1 MNPRT
6 LTPSMSLLLAFEAA
20 ARHESYTR
28 AAHELS
34 LTQSAVS
41 RQVQILEKML
51 GMRLF
56 SREGR
61 RVILTDVGRM
71 YQRELSE
78 ALGQIRSATLQAMAF
93 GSGIHSL
100 RLATLPT
107 FGSKWLLPRLK
118 DFYTAHPG
126 MTVHLHSRIE
136 TIDFDASEIDAA
148 ICVGGGDWPGLTAH
162 RLHTEELVVIAS
174 TQLSD
179 AERLAADKD
188 IAGQLLLN
196 VSSNA
201 QAWSEW
207 FSHHA
212 LPHRSMR
219 IGPSFEMTSHLIQAV
234 RANIGIG
241 LVPRILVE
249 DELHNGELLQLGE
262 PISSRRSYYLVYPA
276 RNESLASLKAFR
288 DWLMRTL

>member
-41 RQVQILEKML
+41 RQVQILKDARHAPVQPRRPAS
-51 GMRLF
+51 GVDRCRAHVSARTGRSPRADPQRDVAGHGVRF
-56 SREGR
+56 S
-61 RVILTDVGRM
+61 
-71 YQRELSE
+71 
-78 ALGQIRSATLQAMAF
+78 
-93 GSGIHSL
+93 IHSL

-136 TIDFDASEIDAA
+136 AIDFDTSEIDAA
-148 ICVGGGDWPGLTAH
+148 ICVGGGEWPGLSALP
-162 RLHTEELVVIAS
+162 LHTEELVVIAS
-174 TQLSD
+174 AQLSPAERDD
-179 AERLAADKD
+179 AEQH

-201 QAWSEW
+201 QAWAEW
-207 FSHHA
+207 FTHHG

-234 RANIGIG
+234 RANIGVG

-249 DELHNGELLQLGE
+249 DELLNGELLQLG
-262 PISSRRSYYLVYPA
+262 SRSPA
-276 RNESLASLKAFR
+276 GAAITWCIRRA
-288 DWLMRTL
+288 MRRYRH

>member
-1 MNPRT
+1 
-6 LTPSMSLLLAFEAA
+6 
-20 ARHESYTR
+20 
-28 AAHELS
+28 
-34 LTQSAVS
+34 
-41 RQVQILEKML
+41 VQILEKML

-61 RVILTDVGRM
+61 QVVLTDVGRM

-136 TIDFDASEIDAA
+136 TIDFDTSEIDAA
-148 ICVGGGDWPGLTAH
+148 ICVGGGEWPGLTALP
-162 RLHTEELVVIAS
+162 LHTEEVVAIAS
-174 TQLSD
+174 AQLSATERD
-179 AERLAADKD
+179 EAERH

-201 QAWSEW
+201 QAWAEW
-207 FSHHA
+207 FSHHQ

-234 RANIGIG
+234 RANIGVG

-249 DELHNGELLQLGE
+249 EELLKGELLQLGE
-262 PISSRRSYYLVYPA
+262 PITSRRSYYLVYPP
-276 RNESLASLKAFR
+276 RNENLPSLKAFR
-288 DWLMRTL
+288 DWLIDTL

>member
-1 MNPRT
+1 
-6 LTPSMSLLLAFEAA
+6 
-20 ARHESYTR
+20 
-28 AAHELS
+28 
-34 LTQSAVS
+34 V
-41 RQVQILEKML
+41 V
-51 GMRLF
+51 
-56 SREGR
+56 
-61 RVILTDVGRM
+61 LTDVGRM
-71 YQRELSE
+71 YQRELAE

-136 TIDFDASEIDAA
+136 AIDFDTSEIDAA
-148 ICVGGGDWPGLTAH
+148 ICVGAGDWPGLSALP
-162 RLHTEELVVIAS
+162 LHTEELVVIAS
-174 TQLSD
+174 AQLSL
-179 AERLAADKD
+179 AERDEAEQH

-201 QAWSEW
+201 QAWAEW
-207 FSHHA
+207 FTHHG

-234 RANIGIG
+234 RANIGVG

-249 DELHNGELLQLGE
+249 DELLNGELLQLGK
-262 PISSRRSYYLVYPA
+262 PITSRRSYYLVYPP
-276 RNESLASLKAFR
+276 RNEALPSLKAFR
-288 DWLMRTL
+288 DWLVDTL